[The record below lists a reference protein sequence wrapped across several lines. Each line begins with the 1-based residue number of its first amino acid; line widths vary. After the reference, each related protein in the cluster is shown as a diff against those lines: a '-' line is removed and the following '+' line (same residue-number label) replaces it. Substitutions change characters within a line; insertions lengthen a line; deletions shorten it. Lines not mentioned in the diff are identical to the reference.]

1 MSRKKDSTVT
11 VQVFGIEYP
20 EFAKLKWQQFLRGFS
35 LAVAL
40 LVLVVL
46 FLAIGKQLPSEMPVS
61 VILVLIL
68 VILAVF
74 AVYRSNI
81 RREHKRSGLA
91 NQRLEYQFDRDG
103 WTVKAGSEQVRVL
116 WSKTWRVRRNQNA
129 PAPEF
134 PRPCPAG
141 RLWCGQS
148 VCSPCTIPP
157 FHGILPQNGG
167 EEKTEMWFILR
178 QKSSPGRQS
187 ANCAPCHPA
196 PGR

>member
-46 FLAIGKQLPSEMPVS
+46 LLAVGKKLPSEMPVS
-61 VILVLIL
+61 VILVL
-68 VILAVF
+68 VLAVLALF
-74 AVYRSNI
+74 AVYRSSI

-103 WTVKAGSEQVRVL
+103 WTVKADGEQVRVP

-129 PAPEF
+129 LLLYPNRRSVNLVPLKYMTQGQVK
-134 PRPCPAG
+134 RVID
-141 RLWCGQS
+141 WCTG
-148 VCSPCTIPP
+148 
-157 FHGILPQNGG
+157 
-167 EEKTEMWFILR
+167 K
-178 QKSSPGRQS
+178 K
-187 ANCAPCHPA
+187 
-196 PGR
+196 

>member
-40 LVLVVL
+40 LVLIVL

-91 NQRLEYQFDRDG
+91 SQRLTYEFDRDG
-103 WTVKAGSEQVRVL
+103 WTVKAEGEQVRVL
-116 WSKTWRVRRNQNA
+116 WSKTWRVRKNQNA
-129 PAPEF
+129 LLLYPNRRSVNLVPLKYMTQEQL
-134 PRPCPAG
+134 G
-141 RLWCGQS
+141 RIVGWCTG
-148 VCSPCTIPP
+148 
-157 FHGILPQNGG
+157 
-167 EEKTEMWFILR
+167 K
-178 QKSSPGRQS
+178 KK
-187 ANCAPCHPA
+187 
-196 PGR
+196 

>member
-46 FLAIGKQLPSEMPVS
+46 FLAIGKRLPSEMPVS

-81 RREHKRSGLA
+81 RREHQRSGLA

-116 WSKTWRVRRNQNA
+116 WSKTWRVRKNKNA
-129 PAPEF
+129 LLLYPNRRSVNLVPIKYMTQEQLD
-134 PRPCPAG
+134 RVIG
-141 RLWCGQS
+141 WCTGKKERKQ
-148 VCSPCTIPP
+148 
-157 FHGILPQNGG
+157 
-167 EEKTEMWFILR
+167 
-178 QKSSPGRQS
+178 
-187 ANCAPCHPA
+187 
-196 PGR
+196 

>member
-40 LVLVVL
+40 LVLIVL
-46 FLAIGKQLPSEMPVS
+46 LLAIGKQLPSEMPVS
-61 VILVLIL
+61 

-103 WTVKAGSEQVRVL
+103 WTVKAEGEQVRVL
-116 WSKTWRVRRNQNA
+116 WSKTWRVRKNQNA
-129 PAPEF
+129 LLLYPNRRSVNLVPLKYMTQEQL
-134 PRPCPAG
+134 G
-141 RLWCGQS
+141 RIIGWCTG
-148 VCSPCTIPP
+148 
-157 FHGILPQNGG
+157 
-167 EEKTEMWFILR
+167 K
-178 QKSSPGRQS
+178 KK
-187 ANCAPCHPA
+187 
-196 PGR
+196 

>member
-11 VQVFGIEYP
+11 VQVFGIEYS

-40 LVLVVL
+40 LVLIVL

-91 NQRLEYQFDRDG
+91 SQRLTYEFDRDG
-103 WTVKAGSEQVRVL
+103 WTVKAEGEQVRVL
-116 WSKTWRVRRNQNA
+116 WSKTWRVRKNQNA
-129 PAPEF
+129 LLLYPNRRSVNLVPLKYMTQEQL
-134 PRPCPAG
+134 G
-141 RLWCGQS
+141 LIIGWCTG
-148 VCSPCTIPP
+148 
-157 FHGILPQNGG
+157 
-167 EEKTEMWFILR
+167 K
-178 QKSSPGRQS
+178 KK
-187 ANCAPCHPA
+187 
-196 PGR
+196 

>member
-61 VILVLIL
+61 VILVLVL

-91 NQRLEYQFDRDG
+91 NQRLEYQFER
-103 WTVKAGSEQVRVL
+103 AGESALEQNL
-116 WSKTWRVRRNQNA
+116 AGPEKSKRTA
-129 PAPEF
+129 
-134 PRPCPAG
+134 
-141 RLWCGQS
+141 S
-148 VCSPCTIPP
+148 
-157 FHGILPQNGG
+157 LPQSPKRKPGTPQIYDPGSAQSGHRLVYREKRKKTIKIANTPLTKGG
-167 EEKTEMWFILR
+167 ICYIIFRREF
-178 QKSSPGRQS
+178 
-187 ANCAPCHPA
+187 
-196 PGR
+196 